1 MNDVLL
7 VVVVL
12 VALGFDFT
20 NGFHD
25 TANAVATS
33 VSTRALSPRLAV
45 LIAAIA
51 NLAGA
56 FVTTAVAKTVG
67 KGIIDTGLANEKTV
81 LAALIGAIVWNL
93 ITWRAGLPSSS
104 SHALIGGLVGAA
116 IAQSGLE
123 GVQWHGLVHSV
134 AIPAIA
140 APAIAFAG
148 AFLLLLAIYW
158 LLVWMNPGMANR
170 TFRLG
175 QLASGTWV
183 AFTHGA
189 NDAQKTMGVIALA
202 LFEAGHL
209 SHFYIPNWV
218 IVSAGLAI
226 AAGTYVGG
234 WRIMKTLGQRVV
246 NMEPASGFAA
256 QITAG
261 VTIYSATKLGYPLS
275 TTHVISGSVLG
286 SGATK
291 RLSAVRWGV
300 AGNIVTAWL
309 LTIPAAGLVAAALV
323 LADPGDLLAAALHFG
338 HAAGPQRRVH
348 DRAALRHPL
357 RRARLRAE
365 PDGARGQRDQRPRP
379 GHRHL
384 LGRPDH
390 VRLQARVRDGEGLP
404 RPARVRRVRGH
415 PREPRLAQRRLRP
428 LRGHVR
434 RAQLGAAPRR
444 RDRRGRRLD
453 RARPRPR
460 PDRPRALPLD
470 RGAVRRRR
478 RPEDLRPPPPP
489 AAGARHGPRAQR
501 RLRRRRLHRVPAA
514 RGRRPRSLGPQAR
527 AVCVAAREPVRRQR
541 RHGLLD
547 SACEARR
554 GPVTT

>member
-45 LIAAIA
+45 AVAAVA

-93 ITWRAGLPSSS
+93 ITWRLGLPSSS

-116 IAQSGLE
+116 MAQSGFK
-123 GVQWHGLVHSV
+123 GVQWHGLAHNV
-134 AIPAIA
+134 AIPALA
-140 APAIAFAG
+140 APTIAFIG

-158 LLVWMNPGMANR
+158 VFRWMTPGVANR

-202 LFEAGHL
+202 LFETGHL
-209 SHFYIPNWV
+209 SHFYIPTWV
-218 IVSAGLAI
+218 IVAAALAI
-226 AAGTYVGG
+226 AGGTYVGG
-234 WRIMKTLGQRVV
+234 WRIMRTLGQRVI

-256 QITAG
+256 QVTAG
-261 VTIYSATKLGYPLS
+261 VTIYMATRLGYPLS
-275 TTHVISGSVLG
+275 TTHVISGSVMG
-286 SGATK
+286 AGATK

-300 AGNIVTAWL
+300 AGNIVFAWI
-309 LTIPAAGLVAAALV
+309 LTIPAAGLVAAALYW
-323 LADPGDLLAAALHFG
+323 
-338 HAAGPQRRVH
+338 
-348 DRAALRHPL
+348 
-357 RRARLRAE
+357 
-365 PDGARGQRDQRPRP
+365 
-379 GHRHL
+379 
-384 LGRPDH
+384 
-390 VRLQARVRDGEGLP
+390 
-404 RPARVRRVRGH
+404 
-415 PREPRLAQRRLRP
+415 
-428 LRGHVR
+428 
-434 RAQLGAAPRR
+434 
-444 RDRRGRRLD
+444 
-453 RARPRPR
+453 
-460 PDRPRALPLD
+460 
-470 RGAVRRRR
+470 
-478 RPEDLRPPPPP
+478 
-489 AAGARHGPRAQR
+489 
-501 RLRRRRLHRVPAA
+501 
-514 RGRRPRSLGPQAR
+514 
-527 AVCVAAREPVRRQR
+527 PVQ
-541 RHGLLD
+541 GIF
-547 SACEARR
+547 
-554 GPVTT
+554 